1 MYQDK
6 LNKFQ
11 GSNSISSDDFFGDG
25 SNKNKQSNYSSYTPD
40 MNVLKSDL
48 RDGVSKM
55 AGKLSNMATN
65 VMSSFQVKKNKKIIF
80 MKISLAFFF
89 IIQSTIKSC

>member
-25 SNKNKQSNYSSYTPD
+25 SNKNKQSKYPAP
-40 MNVLKSDL
+40 KSDE
-48 RDGVSKM
+48 
-55 AGKLSNMATN
+55 
-65 VMSSFQVKKNKKIIF
+65 
-80 MKISLAFFF
+80 
-89 IIQSTIKSC
+89 

>member
-1 MYQDK
+1 MSVLTIIKSEMYQDK

-11 GSNSISSDDFFGDG
+11 GSQSISSDDFFGDG
-25 SNKNKQSNYSSYTPD
+25 SSGKNKPSNYAAYTPD

-48 RDGVSKM
+48 REGVTKM

-65 VMSSFQVKKNKKIIF
+65 VMSSFQV
-80 MKISLAFFF
+80 
-89 IIQSTIKSC
+89 T